1 MGQDYYEL
9 LQVHPRADAAAIRAA
24 YERLRAQYDPE
35 RLAGAADELIT
46 IAQTKLATIDQAY
59 TILAD
64 PQRRAAYDQEL
75 AARAKTQPAA
85 PPLPTPEDPALEE
98 SERALV
104 PDYRPLPPAQ
114 RGERPR
120 KFTHEPTMAV
130 PQRSPNLQLA
140 IAILAALIVAVVG
153 VSLLITNWSTI
164 AAPPATAAVPTPTI
178 SILDEYERL
187 IAEARQAT
195 EQTPNDPEVWITLGN
210 QLYDSAQ
217 IVRENMPDSTLYE
230 QRIPRWLEA
239 SQAYERALALQPG
252 NALVLADKGVS
263 LCYFGVGVGDQSFV
277 SQGTADVQQAV
288 AQQPGNPLIQLHLG
302 SCLISS
308 LPPKTSEAITAWQRV
323 TELAPADSPITQ
335 RAVELIQ
342 QYQR

>member
-24 YERLRAQYDPE
+24 YERLRVQYDPE
-35 RLAGAADELIT
+35 RLAGAADELIE
-46 IAQTKLATIDQAY
+46 IARTKLATIEQAY

-64 PQRRAAYDQEL
+64 PQQRAAYDREF
-75 AARAKTQPAA
+75 AARADA
-85 PPLPTPEDPALEE
+85 PKAVLPLSTPEASELDQGEQAL
-98 SERALV
+98 L

-120 KFTHEPTMAV
+120 KFAHEPIVAV
-130 PQRSPNLQLA
+130 PQQPPNVQFA
-140 IAILAALIVAVVG
+140 IAILAVLIVAVVG

-239 SQAYERALALQPG
+239 SQAYERALALQPD
-252 NALVLADKGVS
+252 NPLVLADMGVS

-277 SQGTADVQQAV
+277 SQGTANVQQAV
-288 AQQPGNPLIQLHLG
+288 EQQPGNPLIQLHLG

-308 LPPKTSEAITAWQRV
+308 LPPKTSEAIAAWQRV
-323 TELAPADSPITQ
+323 TELAPADSAITQ
-335 RAVELIQ
+335 RAFELIQ

>member
-1 MGQDYYEL
+1 
-9 LQVHPRADAAAIRAA
+9 
-24 YERLRAQYDPE
+24 
-35 RLAGAADELIT
+35 
-46 IAQTKLATIDQAY
+46 
-59 TILAD
+59 
-64 PQRRAAYDQEL
+64 
-75 AARAKTQPAA
+75 
-85 PPLPTPEDPALEE
+85 
-98 SERALV
+98 
-104 PDYRPLPPAQ
+104 
-114 RGERPR
+114 
-120 KFTHEPTMAV
+120 
-130 PQRSPNLQLA
+130 LQLA

-239 SQAYERALALQPG
+239 SQAYERALALQPD
-252 NALVLADKGVS
+252 NPLVLADMGVS

-277 SQGTADVQQAV
+277 SQGTANVQQAV
-288 AQQPGNPLIQLHLG
+288 EQQPGNPLIQLHLG

-308 LPPKTSEAITAWQRV
+308 LPPKTSEAIEAWKHV
-323 TELAPADSPITQ
+323 TELAPADSAITQ